1 MVVLDCCW
9 IVDDAVVVGMAE
21 DVATEDVATEDVA
34 TEDVDDFALLLEDFA
49 VLVVFAVVLEL
60 VVAGH

>member
-9 IVDDAVVVGMAE
+9 IVDDAVVVGMA
-21 DVATEDVATEDVA
+21 EDVATEDVA